1 MSTTVTTVER
11 IKKASGIGGPPPG
24 RKDPNG
30 NGSRGGN
37 EGGERDD
44 RERSFSPTGHRVTTW
59 IIFAA
64 VGMMFA
70 ALVVSY
76 LALASGNEW
85 KPIVMPRVLWLSTAL
100 IVISSL
106 TFEVAR
112 RSLKSGDKVRHS
124 RWLLLT
130 LILGLG
136 FLASQLLAWRQLVA
150 QGIYMASNQHS
161 SFFYLLTGAHG
172 IHLLGGILALDY
184 LLLTARRK
192 QSDRNGELKRQA
204 STNVITLY
212 WHFMDGLWIFLF
224 LLLFLWK

>member
-1 MSTTVTTVER
+1 MGTTVTTAER
-11 IKKASGIGGPPPG
+11 IKKTSGLGGPPPG
-24 RKDPNG
+24 RKGSNG
-30 NGSRGGN
+30 NGSRKD
-37 EGGERDD
+37 GGEGKDD
-44 RERSFSPTGHRVTTW
+44 REQSFSPRGHRVTTW

-85 KPIVMPRVLWLSTAL
+85 KPIVIPRVLWLSTAL

-112 RSLKSGDKVRHS
+112 RSLKNRDKIRHS
-124 RWLLLT
+124 RWLWLT

-161 SFFYLLTGAHG
+161 AFFYLLTGAHG
-172 IHLLGGILALDY
+172 IHLLGGILALAY
-184 LLLTARRK
+184 LLLTVRRE
-192 QSDRNGELKRQA
+192 QSDRNGEMKQQA
-204 STNVITLY
+204 ATAVVSLY